1 MSDVLERLRAANP
14 VSECT
19 QPNLEEFRRAL
30 DEWCEMPSPVA
41 RTTDPEAW
49 GERRSRWRKRSVR
62 IVAVATIFAAVLTIV
77 ALSSQTGGGISLL
90 QRAYAATDPAGGIVY
105 YVTSTRSSFGSGARS
120 SSSESRARVWRSESR
135 SRRLE
140 THASD
145 LRNGQAQQGDS
156 YEEVDRRVAG
166 GELSS
171 AYSSG
176 RNTVFKG
183 FLAFTGRIAP
193 GSGYCKAS
201 PACSFTTEDP
211 VLALRALYA
220 AGAIRQVGHSQ
231 LDGRTLTVLEVT
243 SRRHEVTSRQQ
254 FRISSQ
260 RILIDP
266 KTGAPVELITHYGSQ
281 PGALTSTTIFHTY
294 KHLELTSQT
303 ERLLSFR
310 PHPHARLECVLA
322 LRCTD
327 RESRGLDIGH
337 T

>member
-30 DEWCEMPSPVA
+30 DEWCEMPSPVE
-41 RTTDPEAW
+41 RTANPEAW
-49 GERRSRWRKRSVR
+49 DGRHSRWPKRPVR
-62 IVAVATIFAAVLTIV
+62 IAAAAAAITAVLTIA

-120 SSSESRARVWRSESR
+120 STSESRARVWRSELR

-140 THASD
+140 THTSD
-145 LRNGQAQQGDS
+145 LHNAQQGS
-156 YEEVDRRVAG
+156 YEEVDQRVAG
-166 GELSS
+166 GELSTT
-171 AYSSG
+171 YSPPP

-183 FLAFTGRIAP
+183 FLAFTGRTAP

-201 PACSFTTEDP
+201 VTCSFTSEDP

-220 AGAIRQVGHSQ
+220 AGAVREVGHSQ
-231 LDGRTLTVLEVT
+231 FDGRTLTVLEV
-243 SRRHEVTSRQQ
+243 SAPQQ

-266 KTGAPVELITHYGSQ
+266 KTGAPVELITHYGRQ
-281 PGALTSTTIFHTY
+281 LGALTSTTIFHAY

-310 PHPHARLECVLA
+310 PHLHARLECVLA
-322 LRCTD
+322 LHCTD